1 MKKQAKGRRSLIA
14 SFVASALASA
24 AAAPG
29 IVWAQE
35 GGATLQGRTDANAE
49 VTAKN
54 VDTGLTRK
62 TKADSDGSY
71 TIVGLPAGTYTV
83 DAGPGTEQTVTL
95 SVASTELLD
104 LAKVQT
110 VTVSG
115 TRLVETHTSE
125 IGQIVSLH
133 EIETVPQLTRN
144 FLEFADTVPGVAFTV
159 DHNYHTSI
167 RGGAQNDNSVNVY
180 IDGVGQ
186 KGYVRSGLAGQSDV
200 TQGNPF
206 PQMAIGEYKVITSNY
221 KAEYDQI
228 SSAAITAET
237 RSGTNHYEGD
247 IYGLY
252 TSDHFRAETPGE
264 LATVP
269 NIKTPSKDKEFG
281 LAFGGPIIKDM
292 MHFFVTYEGKRYD
305 QPVTVNIAGSV
316 PPNVVANLPAE
327 ALAQLGPAQLNF
339 TENLYFGKLDWE
351 PTADDRFVVESKVRR
366 ETGDGGFGTGQAKST
381 AIVADNTDTRVD
393 LRWQRGADRWF
404 NEVLGTYEDTF
415 YNPAGATPGTTNGAN
430 YTYQVTGDSQI
441 LATDGIDPRA
451 FQNKGQKGYALADE
465 LTFSHLKWWTG
476 DHTVKMGIKHKWV
489 KLTAQDGSA
498 TNNPIFFYDVS
509 ATAAATI
516 PWKAT
521 FAAVTPGASPVVESS
536 DRQLGVFLQD
546 DWVANDKL
554 TLNLGLRWDIEW
566 NPSYLNFVTPQF
578 FINDLNTPDPGC
590 VPTMPPAPPNPYAAQ
605 CSPGQTYGQSLAKGG
620 VNPADYV
627 STGNNRSVYT
637 GEFQPRIGFAYDIA
651 ADQRHV
657 IFGGVGRSYDRDL
670 YDYLQ
675 LEQTKIALSEP
686 TVRFN
691 TSDHPCAPANPPTT
705 ACEPWD
711 PKYLN
716 GVQNLQ
722 ALVAGTAGEVDLL
735 NNHLKVPYSDQ
746 YSLGIRNRLGD
757 WNTSAA
763 VGWINSYD
771 GFVFTLGNRRPDGS
785 FWGPVPWGGPA
796 QPWLY
801 APPGLSGNF
810 IIGNNG
816 IKTRT
821 KQLLLSADKP
831 FTRESHWGATVAY
844 TYTDA
849 TQNRDINEHYAF
861 DGEWIGAYPYITS
874 NAVSKHRIVAT
885 ASYNAPLGFVIAGK
899 LTVASPIPKND
910 IEFLTAPG
918 AHFPS
923 GAPGSAVAYTAP
935 GIGYRSVDMQITKN
949 FNVQDVST
957 MYVRFDLLNVFN
969 VKNYIDYLNTVA
981 ASGIITGGN
990 YDPHGNISGY
1000 PRELRMSIGAKF

>member
-1 MKKQAKGRRSLIA
+1 MSKQIARRRSLIA

-24 AAAPG
+24 AWGPAL
-29 IVWAQE
+29 AQE
-35 GGATLQGRTDANAE
+35 GGATLQGKTDANAE

-62 TKADSDGSY
+62 TKAAADGSY
-71 TIVGLPAGTYTV
+71 TIVGLPAGTYSV
-83 DAGPGTEQTVTL
+83 DAGPGTQQTVIL
-95 SVASTELLD
+95 SVASTEILD

-115 TRLVETHTSE
+115 TRIVETRTSE

-144 FLEFADTVPGVAFTV
+144 FLEFADTVPGVVFSV
-159 DHNYHTSI
+159 DQNHHTTI

-186 KGYVRSGLAGQSDV
+186 KGYVRSGLAGQSDI

-206 PQMAIGEYKVITSNY
+206 PQLAIGEYKVITSNY

-228 SSAAITAET
+228 SSAAVTAAT
-237 RSGTNHYEGD
+237 RSGTNHFEGEVF
-247 IYGLY
+247 GLY
-252 TSDHFRAETPGE
+252 SNDHFRAQTPGE
-264 LATVP
+264 LNAVP
-269 NIKTPSKDKEFG
+269 NVKTPSKDKEYG
-281 LAFGGPIIKDM
+281 LAFGGPIIKDA
-292 MHFFVTYEGKRYD
+292 MHFFVTYEGKRYET
-305 QPVTVNIAGSV
+305 PVTVNIAGNV
-316 PPNVVANLPAE
+316 PANVVAQLPAE
-327 ALAQLGPAQLNF
+327 ALAQLGPAQISF

-351 PTADDRFVVESKVRR
+351 PTVDDRFVLESKVRR
-366 ETGDGGFGTGQAKST
+366 ETGDGNIGTGQAKSSS
-381 AIVADNTDTRVD
+381 IVADNNDTRID
-393 LRWQRGADRWF
+393 LRWQRSADRWF
-404 NEVLGTYEDTF
+404 NETLFTYEDTF
-415 YNPAGATPGTTNGAN
+415 YNPTGATPGSTNGAD
-430 YTYQVTGDSQI
+430 YTYLPTNDSNI
-441 LATDGIDPRA
+441 LITDGIDPRA
-451 FQNKGQKGYALADE
+451 FQNKGQKGYALADQ
-465 LTFSHLKWWTG
+465 LTFSHLNWLTG
-476 DHTVKMGIKHKWV
+476 DHTVKVGIKHKWV

-498 TNNPIFFYDVS
+498 TNNPIFSYDVG
-509 ATAAATI
+509 AAGTASI
-516 PWKAT
+516 PWRAT
-521 FAAVTPGASPVVESS
+521 FAAVTAGSSPVVQSS
-536 DRQLGVFLQD
+536 DRQLGLFLQD
-546 DWVANDKL
+546 DWRANDNL
-554 TLNLGLRWDIEW
+554 TLNLGVRWDIEW

-578 FINDLNTPDPGC
+578 FVNDLNTPDPGC
-590 VPTMPPAPPNPYAAQ
+590 QQAAYAAQ

-627 STGNNRSVYT
+627 STGNNRSAYK
-637 GEFQPRIGFAYDIA
+637 GEFQPRLGFAYDIA

-657 IFGGVGRSYDRDL
+657 VFGGIGRAYDRDL

-691 TSDHPCAPANPPTT
+691 TVDHPCAVANPATPG
-705 ACEPWD
+705 CEPWN
-711 PKYLN
+711 PSYLN

-722 ALVAGTAGEVDLL
+722 ALVAGSAGEVDLL

-746 YSLGIRNRLGD
+746 FSLGIRNRLGD

-763 VGWINSYD
+763 IGRINSYD

-801 APPGLSGNF
+801 APPGLAGNF

-821 KQLLLSADKP
+821 TQLLLSAEKP
-831 FTRESHWGATVAY
+831 FTRDSHWGATFAY
-844 TYTDA
+844 TYTTA

-861 DGEWIGAYPYITS
+861 DEQWIGAYPYITS
-874 NAVSKHRIVAT
+874 NAASKHRIVTT
-885 ASYNAPLGFVIAGK
+885 ASYAAPWGFVLAGK
-899 LTVASPIPKND
+899 FTLATPIPKND
-910 IEFLTAPG
+910 IQCFNTAG
-918 AHFPS
+918 TAFPQGGQCS
-923 GAPGSAVAYTAP
+923 PVAYTAS
-935 GIGYRSVDMQITKN
+935 GLGYRSFDMQITKN
-949 FNVQDVST
+949 FNIQDVST
-957 MYVRFDLLNVFN
+957 LYLRFDVLNVFN
-969 VKNYIDYLNTVA
+969 VKNYIDYLNA
-981 ASGIITGGN
+981 FGPNGLITGGA
-990 YDPHGNISGY
+990 YDPHGNISGV

>member
-1 MKKQAKGRRSLIA
+1 MKKQVRVRRSLIA
-14 SFVASALASA
+14 TFVASALAA
-24 AAAPG
+24 AAWAPNPAS
-29 IVWAQE
+29 AQE
-35 GGATLQGRTDANAE
+35 GGSTLQGKTDANAE

-62 TKADSDGSY
+62 TKADAEGEY
-71 TIVGLPAGTYTV
+71 TIVGLPAGTYKV

-104 LAKVQT
+104 LSKLQT

-115 TRLVETHTSE
+115 TRLVETRTSE

-133 EIETVPQLTRN
+133 DIETVPQITRN
-144 FLEFADTVPGVAFTV
+144 FLEFADTVPGIAFNV
-159 DHNYHTSI
+159 DQNHHTSI

-186 KGYVRSGLAGQSDV
+186 KGYVRSGLSGQSDQ

-206 PQMAIGEYKVITSNY
+206 PQLAIGEYKVITSNY

-237 RSGTNHYEGD
+237 RSGTNRFEGEVF
-247 IYGLY
+247 GLY
-252 TSDHFRAETPGE
+252 SSDHFRAETPGE
-264 LATVP
+264 LNTVP

-281 LAFGGPIIKDM
+281 LAFGGPIIPDV
-292 MHFFVTYEGKRYD
+292 MHFFATYEGKRYD
-305 QPVTVNIAGSV
+305 TPVTVNIAGNV
-316 PPNVVANLPAE
+316 PANVVAQLPAE

-351 PTADDRFVVESKVRR
+351 PTADDRFVLETKVRR
-366 ETGDGGFGTGQAKST
+366 ETGDGGIGTGLAKST
-381 AIVADNTDTRVD
+381 SVVTDNTDTRVD
-393 LRWQRGADRWF
+393 LHWQRGADRWF
-404 NEVLGTYEDTF
+404 NEVLFTYEDTF
-415 YNPAGATPGTTNGAN
+415 FNPAGATPGSTNGAD
-430 YTYQVTGDSQI
+430 YTYKLTNDSNI

-451 FQNKGQKGYALADE
+451 FQNKGQKGYALQDE
-465 LTFSHLKWWTG
+465 LTFSHLKFWTG

-498 TNNPIFFYDVS
+498 TNNPVFSYDTS
-509 ATAAATI
+509 AAGTATI
-516 PWKAT
+516 PWRAT
-521 FAAVTPGASPVVESS
+521 FAAVTLGSSPVVESS
-536 DRQLGVFLQD
+536 DRQLGVFFQD
-546 DWVANDKL
+546 DWAANDKL
-554 TLNLGLRWDIEW
+554 TLNLGVRWDIEW

-578 FINDLNTPDPGC
+578 FVNDLNTADPGC
-590 VPTMPPAPPNPYAAQ
+590 QQAAYSAQ

-637 GEFQPRIGFAYDIA
+637 GEFQPRIGFAYDLA

-657 IFGGVGRSYDRDL
+657 IFGGIGRAFDRDL

-691 TSDHPCAPANPPTT
+691 TTDHPCTVANPATP

-722 ALVAGTAGEVDLL
+722 ALVAGSAGEVDLL
-735 NNHLKVPYSDQ
+735 NNHSKVPYSDQ
-746 YSLGIRNRLGD
+746 FSLGIRNRLGD

-763 VGWINSYD
+763 VARINSYD

-801 APPGLSGNF
+801 SAPGLAGNF

-816 IKTRT
+816 IKTRNT
-821 KQLLLSADKP
+821 QLLLSAEKP
-831 FTRESHWGATVAY
+831 FTRTSHWGATIAY
-844 TYTDA
+844 TYTNA

-861 DGEWIGAYPYITS
+861 DEEYIGGYPYITS
-874 NAVSKHRIVAT
+874 NAASKHRVVAT
-885 ASYNAPLGFVIAGK
+885 GSYEAPWGFVVAGK
-899 LTVASPIPKND
+899 LTVATPIPKND
-910 IEFLTAPG
+910 IECFNTSGTA
-918 AHFPS
+918 FPQGGQCS
-923 GAPGSAVAYTAP
+923 PVGYTAP
-935 GIGYRSVDMQITKN
+935 GLGYRSVDMQITKN
-949 FNVQDVST
+949 FNVQDIST
-957 MYVRFDLLNVFN
+957 MYVRFDVLNVFN
-969 VKNYIDYLNTVA
+969 VKNYIDYLNA
-981 ASGIITGGN
+981 FGPNGLITGGA
-990 YDPHGNISGY
+990 YDPHGNVSGV